1 MTKIKQSN
9 LDKTVITG
17 QTEKSGIAADA
28 DSILIYDSASDN
40 LKKIQRQNFILQGPV
55 ISSLSPSV
63 IDPDG
68 ASTTDITVTGTG
80 FANGFVATFI
90 GNDDTVFSSG
100 INTFTSSTSITIR
113 TTTSMTV
120 AKSPYDIKIVNGN
133 GIQSTSSNVLILD
146 DAPSF
151 VTASGS
157 VGTLTPGATDFSGL
171 STLQANDPNSDVV
184 THTIS
189 AGTLPTGLSLNT
201 NGSLTGTVT
210 SPLSDQT
217 FTFTVQAATTNWTI
231 TRSFS
236 IAVVNVSFFAATGG
250 TVTDVGDYKFHTFTS
265 DGSFVVSSVG
275 VGPPSYPSTVDY
287 FVLAGGGG
295 GTGDHPQAFEN
306 GTGAGGGGFRISNS
320 VPGFTAPPMAS
331 PTGLTIS
338 TAQTYPVTVGAGGA
352 GQGGGDGAPG
362 AASVFHNITSAGGAG
377 AGRGEGQPG
386 GSGSGS
392 LDNKPVGI
400 GNTPPVSPSQGNNG
414 GLGPSPPRGN
424 GMGGGGGGGAGG
436 AGSNGQS
443 APGGAAGFVP
453 TNWMGPG
460 APTYGT
466 PGPDGA
472 ARYFAGGSGAA
483 PGGGGGGGGATG
495 GGDTSNVA
503 ANTGSGAGSTQGFAT
518 GGSGG
523 SGLVVIRYKYK

>member
-17 QTEKSGIAADA
+17 QTEKSGIAADS
-28 DSILIYDSASDN
+28 DSILIYDAGADS

-55 ISSLSPSV
+55 ITSISPSV

-68 ASTTDITVTGTG
+68 STLTEIVVTGTG
-80 FANGFVATFI
+80 FANGFTATFI
-90 GNDDTVFSSG
+90 GNDGTNYSSG
-100 INTFTSSTSITIR
+100 LNTFTNSTSITLR
-113 TTTSMTV
+113 TTSSMLT
-120 AKSPYDIKIVNGN
+120 ANSPYDIKIVNGN
-133 GIQSTSSNVLILD
+133 GLQSTTSDILVMD
-146 DAPSF
+146 DAPF
-151 VTASGS
+151 FATASGS
-157 VGTLTPGATDFSGL
+157 VGSLQPGATDFSGL
-171 STLQANDPNSDVV
+171 SSVAATDPNSDAI

-189 AGTLPTGLSLNT
+189 AGSLPTGMSLST
-201 NGSLTGTVT
+201 AGAFTGTVS

-217 FTFTVQAATTNWTI
+217 FTFTVQAATTNWTV
-231 TRSFS
+231 TRQFS
-236 IAVVNVSFFAATGG
+236 IAIVNVSFFAATGG
-250 TVTDVGDYKFHTFTS
+250 TVTTSGDYKIHTFTS

-275 VGPPSYPSTVDY
+275 VGPPAYPSVVDY

-306 GTGAGGGGFRISNS
+306 GTGAGGGGFRISAS
-320 VPGFTAPPMAS
+320 HPGFPAPPMAN
-331 PTGLTIS
+331 PVGLTIS

-362 AASVFHNITSAGGAG
+362 ANSVFHNITSAGGAG
-377 AGRGEGQPG
+377 AGRGAGQPG

-400 GNTPPVSPSQGNNG
+400 GNTPPVSPSQGNDG

-443 APGGAAGFVP
+443 APGGAAGYVP
-453 TNWMGPG
+453 NSWLGPG
-460 APTYGT
+460 AASYGT
-466 PGPDGA
+466 PGPDGN

-483 PGGGGGGGGATG
+483 PGGSGGGGGATG

-503 ANTGSGAGSTQGFAT
+503 ANTGSGAGSTQGYAT

-523 SGLVVIRYKYK
+523 SGLVVIRYKFQ